1 MSIAL
6 VIIHYG
12 DLAHTRACLTSLAG
26 KIQGEPVMVVNNTP
40 DDLSSLKKIV
50 PQLTLIENHAN
61 LGFAKAVNRG
71 IREALQDP
79 EVEAVLLVNND
90 ALLEQGALSELKL
103 ALRKFPTAGILAPM
117 LNHAGGYDWGGTYSP
132 WWGKVAHRNWPNTP
146 KTYIKVDHVAA
157 AAMLIR
163 RAVLEQVG
171 YFDER
176 FFLYYEDVDYCLRV
190 RRAGYTIQLVPD
202 VVFGHLGSA
211 SSGRPKRTLVEWQSH
226 GKFVLK
232 YLPRSVYPTGI
243 LVDLV
248 LYPLYLLK
256 SVLPV

>member
-1 MSIAL
+1 MTIAR

-12 DLAHTRACLTSLAG
+12 DLAHTRSCLTSLAG
-26 KIQGEPVMVVNNTP
+26 KMQGEPVVVVNNTP
-40 DDLSSLKKIV
+40 TDLSSLRKIV

-71 IREALQDP
+71 IREALEDP

-90 ALLEQGALSELKL
+90 AVLEQGALSELKL

-117 LNHAGGYDWGGTYSP
+117 LHHAGGYDWGAKLSP
-132 WWGKVAHRNWPNTP
+132 WLGTVRHKNWPNKP
-146 KTYIKVDHVAA
+146 KTAIHADHVAA

-163 RAVLEQVG
+163 RSVLEQVG

-190 RRAGYTIQLVPD
+190 RQAGYAIQLVPD
-202 VVFGHLGSA
+202 VVFAHLGSA
-211 SSGRPKRTLVEWQSH
+211 SSGRRKRTLVEWQSH
-226 GKFVLK
+226 AKFVLK
-232 YLPRSVYPTGI
+232 YLPRPVYPTA
-243 LVDLV
+243 LLTDLV

-256 SVLPV
+256 SVLPI